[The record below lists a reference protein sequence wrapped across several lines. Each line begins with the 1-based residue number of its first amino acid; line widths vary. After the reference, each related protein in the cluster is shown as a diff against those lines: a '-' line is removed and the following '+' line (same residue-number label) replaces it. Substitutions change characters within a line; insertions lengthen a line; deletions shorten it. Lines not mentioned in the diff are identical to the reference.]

1 VSSRSVVSR
10 VPPTPPTRLHP
21 WEKRSPDLGQR
32 VMFEDAQ
39 LKSALRDRDEAGDW
53 FVAFR
58 DHHLFAR
65 QGRLN
70 QPGELRPCDVN
81 DNLPRDSR
89 SSDSRLDV

>member
-1 VSSRSVVSR
+1 
-10 VPPTPPTRLHP
+10 
-21 WEKRSPDLGQR
+21 
-32 VMFEDAQ
+32 MFEDAQ

-70 QPGELRPCDVN
+70 QPEELRPCDVN

-89 SSDSRLDV
+89 SSDSRLANLANLADARPSSACHAHCLSGAKRANFLA